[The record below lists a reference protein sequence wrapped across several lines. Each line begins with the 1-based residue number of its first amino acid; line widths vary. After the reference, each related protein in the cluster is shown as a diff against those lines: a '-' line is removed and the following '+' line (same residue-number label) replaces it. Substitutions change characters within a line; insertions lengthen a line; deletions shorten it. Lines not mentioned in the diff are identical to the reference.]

1 MPRMPSGDQGMRR
14 ESSPSLAALAS
25 ASLRVR
31 RKISC
36 RKRACASMTRA
47 LREARRT
54 DTGRRASKIS
64 RGARG
69 PFLRSREGHAATDAS
84 SVCPG
89 ASSSAPGSTP
99 REDQRCVVTVPA
111 TATAGADPELL
122 PPEQRSH
129 SVAPSSRMHARPG
142 RHGELREL
150 RARGRR
156 SRVQSGA
163 RWAPEARSSSEAV
176 VGPPGR
182 LPSEERGGVV
192 GARPVRPRESGRCA

>member
-1 MPRMPSGDQGMRR
+1 MPRMPPGDQGMRR
-14 ESSPSLAALAS
+14 ESSLSLAALAS

-31 RKISC
+31 LKISC
-36 RKRACASMTRA
+36 KKRACASMMRA

-69 PFLRSREGHAATDAS
+69 PFLRSREGRGATDTS

-111 TATAGADPELL
+111 SATAGADPARL
-122 PPEQRSH
+122 PLEQRSH
-129 SVAPSSRMHARPG
+129 SVAPSSRMHARSG
-142 RHGELREL
+142 RHGELRGF
-150 RARGRR
+150 RALGRR

-163 RWAPEARSSSEAV
+163 RWVPGARSPSEAV

-182 LPSEERGGVV
+182 LPSEEKGGVV
-192 GARPVRPRESGRCA
+192 GTRPARPRESGRCA